1 MQHDRSHA
9 DIPVP
14 STDEADT
21 EDEAKEGRMDV
32 QGSDEEQSTD
42 DDLPPLELD
51 KDDTTSGE
59 EIQFGG
65 DGESEDEDAGEA
77 IHSYH
82 ETCTEDEIFEP
93 GATSADEGDDAEGE
107 EQEDGEY
114 EAAPDDGKLSGPTP
128 PEPAVQEE
136 EGDSQISSGD
146 EALTSKVKAVSKKNA
161 NRRSC

>member
-93 GATSADEGDDAEGE
+93 GATSAYEGDDAEGE
-107 EQEDGEY
+107 EQEDGDY
-114 EAAPDDGKLSGPTP
+114 VAAQMAVSSRGPLLQSRSSKKKKGIAR
-128 PEPAVQEE
+128 PAV
-136 EGDSQISSGD
+136 
-146 EALTSKVKAVSKKNA
+146 AMKL
-161 NRRSC
+161 